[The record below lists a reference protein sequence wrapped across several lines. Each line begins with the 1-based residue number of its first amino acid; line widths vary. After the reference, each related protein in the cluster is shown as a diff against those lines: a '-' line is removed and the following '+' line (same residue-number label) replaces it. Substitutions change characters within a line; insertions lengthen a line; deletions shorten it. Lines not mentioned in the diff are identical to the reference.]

1 MSRTTPASAIGRA
14 LALALSLAFLLPASA
29 SAQGT
34 GPLIKYGKWV
44 LAAGA
49 VGMNLLAAQAH
60 DRADEAFDRVRDVC
74 FGGDSSRCF
83 VGPDGAYI
91 DPAIEGLYQTSLSY
105 DRRARRWLIAG
116 ETALLGAAALF
127 VIEFTRKTHKPDNI
141 PFEPEIRSL
150 RHATGVGLRVAW

>member
-1 MSRTTPASAIGRA
+1 VLCLPGSAA
-14 LALALSLAFLLPASA
+14 
-29 SAQGT
+29 AQKT

-49 VGMNLLAAQAH
+49 VGMNLLAARAH
-60 DRADEAFDRVRDVC
+60 DRADDAFDRISDVC
-74 FGGDSSRCF
+74 FEVDSSRCF
-83 VGPDGAYI
+83 LASDGTYA
-91 DPAIEGLYQTSLSY
+91 DPEIEGLYQTSLSY

-150 RHATGVGLRVAW
+150 REATGVGVRVAW

>member
-1 MSRTTPASAIGRA
+1 MSRTTPVSAVGRA

-29 SAQGT
+29 SAQGS

-49 VGMNLLAAQAH
+49 VGMNLLAARAH
-60 DRADEAFDRVRDVC
+60 DRADEAFDRVRDLC
-74 FGGDSSRCF
+74 FETSSRCF
-83 VGPDGAYI
+83 LGNDGTYA
-91 DPAIEGLYQTSLSY
+91 DPAIERLYQTSLSY
-105 DRRARRWLIAG
+105 DSRARRWLIAG

-150 RHATGVGLRVAW
+150 RHATGVGVRVAW